1 MSDIERE
8 DALTYGKNVRRYVER
23 LERELAEAKAVI
35 DATKVKLAELLP
47 ELDKI
52 SHNAAI
58 EEAAKVAEH
67 FPALTHGSLATAPAY
82 AAEQAA
88 DEIAAAIRALVKP

>member
-35 DATKVKLAELLP
+35 DTTKVKLAELLP

-52 SHNAAI
+52 SYNVGV
-58 EEAAKVAEH
+58 EEAAKVADDFE
-67 FPALTHGSLATAPAY
+67 AP
-82 AAEQAA
+82 ET
-88 DEIAAAIRALVKP
+88 AAAIRTLVKP

>member
-58 EEAAKVAEH
+58 EEAAKVAETYD
-67 FPALTHGSLATAPAY
+67 PETADPDVY
-82 AAEQAA
+82 TEQA
-88 DEIAAAIRALVKP
+88 IAAAIRALVKP